1 MTLINKTREAVTSR
15 ASNPRKNST
24 LQVSKFSGISD
35 YSLAES
41 PAVARASQ
49 TIVGDDPRLS
59 GRAAA
64 STLQRP
70 APRRASGEKREAK
83 VSEAGESN
91 AEQGSIS
98 RPGATSE
105 ASAVRTREAKVPLP
119 ELAGQNRRLAW
130 ERRLTSKLI
139 IWDEMRSH
147 MALDAVDE
155 QGKKKRVP
163 RSPEHQEALESL
175 PATMTFCGSARKDVD
190 NVAIATKT
198 LLLESGDTVSKAHMQ
213 RLVACHN
220 MAACPVC
227 SSAIRRV
234 RAIEI
239 GKAVKAHQ
247 AEEKDLIFVTLT
259 VKHNDKDPL
268 ALTLDAVQKGWQN
281 LLKSRGYRKLK
292 DKYGIIGAVR
302 ATETQLGGKRWY
314 KGDGKIHGAGWHPH
328 AHGLIFL
335 DQKLA
340 MPEEARAEFERE
352 LIKIWRRECARN
364 IGKMPDEDHGID
376 CQIVDKKGEIVGRYL
391 SKVLDED
398 GENIAKSWDVGAELA
413 RGDLKHRAKSL
424 HPFQILDSQTLLDTQ
439 VRAEY
444 WLEYVRA
451 VKGRRLISWSRG
463 LKARYRVQELTDEEL
478 LQQAEAQGLTRYEAS
493 TEDYEKLFQKS
504 PWLVVRVLELAEAE
518 DWEAIQ
524 VLLPGNLLIDAQELP
539 QAEDQLTLQQQER
552 KWIEETKNNF
562 FSPPLLPLCLSFAKT
577 EGEASS
583 GAKNA
588 LRERLERARRRA
600 VAESQ
605 RRPIEEQEQA
615 EYLEA
620 SARRKAQAIRDLL
633 WDAEEDFA
641 LEFTPF

>member
-1 MTLINKTREAVTSR
+1 MSLMKKTREVSASR
-15 ASNPRKNST
+15 VSNPENNST
-24 LQVSKFSGISD
+24 LPVSKFSGISD
-35 YSLAES
+35 YSLAEV
-41 PAVARASQ
+41 PQVAREKAHA
-49 TIVGDDPRLS
+49 VGDNPRLS

-64 STLQRP
+64 STLQHP
-70 APRRASGEKREAK
+70 APRRASGEERGAK
-83 VSEAGESN
+83 VREAGEST
-91 AEQGSIS
+91 AEQGHPS
-98 RPGATSE
+98 RPQPTSE
-105 ASAVRTREAKVPLP
+105 ASAVRTREGKVPLP
-119 ELAGQNRRLAW
+119 ERAGRNRRLAW

-139 IWDEMRSH
+139 IWGEMRAH

-155 QGKKKRVP
+155 QGKRQRLP

-175 PATMTFCGSARKDVD
+175 PATMTFCGSARKDVES
-190 NVAIATKT
+190 VAIATKT
-198 LLLESGDTVSKAHMQ
+198 LLLDSGDMVSKAHMQ
-213 RLVACHN
+213 KLVACHN
-220 MAACPVC
+220 MGACPVC
-227 SSAIRRV
+227 SAAIRRV

-247 AEEKDLIFVTLT
+247 AEEKDLVFVTLT
-259 VKHNDKDPL
+259 VKHDEKDPL

-340 MPEEARAEFERE
+340 MPEETRAEFERE

-364 IGKMPDEDHGID
+364 LGKMPDEDHGID

-391 SKVLDED
+391 SKVLNED
-398 GENIAKSWDVGAELA
+398 GEEKAKAWDVGAELA

-424 HPFQILDSQTLLDTQ
+424 HPFQLLDSQTPLDDG
-439 VRAEY
+439 VRAQY

-463 LKARYRVQELTDEEL
+463 LKARYKVQELTDEEL
-478 LQQAEAQGLTRYEAS
+478 LEQTEAQGLTRYEAS
-493 TEDYEKLFQKS
+493 TDDYEKLFQKS

-524 VLLPGNLLIDAQELP
+524 VLLPGKVLLQAQDLP
-539 QAEDQLTLQQQER
+539 QAQEQLTLHQQER
-552 KWIEETKNNF
+552 KWVEEMKKNLF
-562 FSPPLLPLCLSFAKT
+562 TPLVPPICLSVVPT
-577 EGEASS
+577 EQEATAGVKSAVQS
-583 GAKNA
+583 
-588 LRERLERARRRA
+588 RLERARRRA
-600 VAESQ
+600 VVEAQAQSA
-605 RRPIEEQEQA
+605 QER
-615 EYLEA
+615 ENSEFLEA
-620 SARRKAQAIRDLL
+620 SARQKIARITEFLY
-633 WDAEEDFA
+633 AEEDYFMA
-641 LEFTPF
+641 EATPF